1 MGFDKFEAT
10 YENKQKIES
19 FGIVYIY
26 SRIYVAV
33 PAIYIYCRTREIRPK
48 TAGAKIFGYFSA
60 GHRSDNLFDELNF
73 ARKMFITVLTYL
85 VIGLLAI
92 FGLFYI
98 VLEVRFFRALGSV
111 RTGTSDVEPK
121 PHVSILIAARNESS
135 GIRATL
141 DSVLAQDYDGE
152 WDVWVA
158 DDRSTDDTPEI
169 LEEYASREPRLHV
182 LSIEEIPEG
191 VSPKK
196 HALSRL
202 IEACDGEILCLTDA
216 DCIVQ
221 PSWIGG
227 IVAEFEPG
235 IELVAGHSY
244 IPTTSKSSVLICM
257 QAVETLIYRV
267 AGTAGLAMHLPLTS
281 TGNNLAY
288 RKSFFKSVNGF
299 ENVLKIQSGDD
310 DLLMQKLA
318 TDRPWAM
325 RYCIAESTFVTTN
338 GKETLHELWEQ
349 RKRWASKTIY
359 YSPKIVFV
367 LTMVFLF
374 LTMQCVAALLAPFS
388 IGILIA
394 FAATF
399 VAKCI
404 GDLVLILRGLRIF
417 KQEHLLKW
425 CIPVEII
432 HAPFTVLA
440 VLFGLFGR
448 FKWK

>member
-1 MGFDKFEAT
+1 MFVT
-10 YENKQKIES
+10 
-19 FGIVYIY
+19 
-26 SRIYVAV
+26 
-33 PAIYIYCRTREIRPK
+33 
-48 TAGAKIFGYFSA
+48 IFTSIA
-60 GHRSDNLFDELNF
+60 
-73 ARKMFITVLTYL
+73 
-85 VIGLLAI
+85 IGLLTI
-92 FGLFYI
+92 FSLFYAW
-98 VLEVRFFRALGSV
+98 LEGRFFYALGSI
-111 RTGTSDVEPK
+111 REGTSDVEPPPK
-121 PHVSILIAARNESS
+121 VSILIAARNESA

-141 DSVLAQDYDGE
+141 DSVLAQDYTGE
-152 WDVWVA
+152 WDIWIA
-158 DDRSTDDTPEI
+158 DDRSTDDTPKI
-169 LEEYASREPRLHV
+169 LADYQARNPERLHV
-182 LSIEEIPEG
+182 LTIKSIPEG

-196 HALSRL
+196 NALSQL
-202 IEACDGEILCLTDA
+202 IGACSGEILCLTDA
-216 DCIVQ
+216 DCLVQ
-221 PSWIGG
+221 PTWISYM
-227 IVAEFEPG
+227 VREFEPG

-244 IPTTSKSSVLICM
+244 IPTIPGKSSALIFM

-288 RKSFFKSVNGF
+288 RKSFFNSVNGF
-299 ENVLKIQSGDD
+299 ENVLNIQSGDD

-325 RYCIAESTFVTTN
+325 RYSITPESFVATN
-338 GKETLHELWEQ
+338 GKETLKELWEQ

-367 LTMVFLF
+367 LSMVFLF
-374 LTMQCVAALLAPFS
+374 LAMLTLSAIISIFS
-388 IGILIA
+388 FKILVTTIIA
-394 FAATF
+394 FAI
-399 VAKCI
+399 KCI

-417 KQEHLLKW
+417 KQEHLIKW

>member
-1 MGFDKFEAT
+1 M
-10 YENKQKIES
+10 
-19 FGIVYIY
+19 
-26 SRIYVAV
+26 
-33 PAIYIYCRTREIRPK
+33 
-48 TAGAKIFGYFSA
+48 IF
-60 GHRSDNLFDELNF
+60 
-73 ARKMFITVLTYL
+73 TVLTYL

-92 FGLFYI
+92 FGLFYLG
-98 VLEVRFFRALGSV
+98 LEVRFFRALGIV
-111 RTGTSDVEPK
+111 REGQSDVEPK
-121 PHVSILIAARNESS
+121 PDVSILIAARNESA

-141 DSVLAQDYDGE
+141 DSVLAQDYAGKWE
-152 WDVWVA
+152 VWVA
-158 DDRSTDDTPEI
+158 DDRSDDDTPEI
-169 LEEYASREPRLHV
+169 LAEYAKRDPRLHV
-182 LSIEEIPEG
+182 LTIREIPEG

-196 HALSRL
+196 HALSQL
-202 IEACDGEILCLTDA
+202 IDACDGEILCLTDA
-216 DCIVQ
+216 DCIVK
-221 PSWIGG
+221 PTWVSG
-227 IVAEFEPG
+227 IVREFEPG

-244 IPTTSKSSVLICM
+244 IPTFPGKSSVLICM

-288 RKSFFKSVNGF
+288 RKSFFKSVHGF
-299 ENVLKIQSGDD
+299 DNVLKIQSGDD

-318 TDRPWAM
+318 ADRPWAM

-359 YSPKIVFV
+359 YTPKIVFV
-367 LTMVFLF
+367 LSMVFLF
-374 LTMQCVAALLAPFS
+374 LVMQCVAAALSPFS
-388 IGILIA
+388 FEIFIA

-399 VAKCI
+399 VAKCV
-404 GDLVLILRGLRIF
+404 GDLVLILRGLRVF
-417 KQEHLLKW
+417 RQEHLLKW
-425 CIPVEII
+425 CIPVEFI

>member
-1 MGFDKFEAT
+1 
-10 YENKQKIES
+10 
-19 FGIVYIY
+19 
-26 SRIYVAV
+26 
-33 PAIYIYCRTREIRPK
+33 
-48 TAGAKIFGYFSA
+48 
-60 GHRSDNLFDELNF
+60 
-73 ARKMFITVLTYL
+73 MFWTVLTYVL
-85 VIGLLAI
+85 IGLLSL
-92 FGLFYI
+92 FGLFYLW
-98 VLEVRFFRALGSV
+98 LEVRFYRALGTVREGRSTVQPPPRVSV
-111 RTGTSDVEPK
+111 
-121 PHVSILIAARNESS
+121 LIAARNEST

-141 DSVLAQDYDGE
+141 DSVLDQDYAGI

-158 DDRSTDDTPEI
+158 DDRSDDNTPAI
-169 LEEYASREPRLHV
+169 LEEYRTRYPERLHI
-182 LSIEEIPEG
+182 LTIRDLPEG

-196 HALSRL
+196 HAISKM
-202 IEACDGEILCLTDA
+202 IEACEGDILCLTDA

-221 PSWIGG
+221 REWLTG
-227 IVAEFEPG
+227 IIREFEPG

-244 IPTTSKSSVLICM
+244 IPTVPGKSPFIICM

-288 RKSFFKSVNGF
+288 RKDFFKSVNGF
-299 ENVLKIQSGDD
+299 ENVIKIQSGDD

-318 TDRPWAM
+318 TDRPFAM
-325 RYCIAESTFVTTN
+325 RYCITPTTFVTTS
-338 GKETLHELWEQ
+338 GKETLKELWEQ

-367 LTMVFLF
+367 LSMVFLF
-374 LTMQCVAALLAPFS
+374 LTMLCVTAAFSPFS
-388 IGILIA
+388 TEVLIA
-394 FAATF
+394 TLVAF
-399 VAKCI
+399 VLKSL
-404 GDLVLILRGLRIF
+404 GDLILILRGLKIF

-425 CIPVEII
+425 CIPVEIV

>member
-1 MGFDKFEAT
+1 
-10 YENKQKIES
+10 
-19 FGIVYIY
+19 
-26 SRIYVAV
+26 
-33 PAIYIYCRTREIRPK
+33 
-48 TAGAKIFGYFSA
+48 
-60 GHRSDNLFDELNF
+60 
-73 ARKMFITVLTYL
+73 MFFTVLTYL
-85 VIGLLAI
+85 VIGLLTV

-98 VLEVRFFRALGSV
+98 GLEVRFFRALGIV
-111 RTGTSDVEPK
+111 RLGKSDVEPK
-121 PHVSILIAARNESS
+121 PHVSVLISARNESA
-135 GIRATL
+135 GIRETL
-141 DSVLAQDYDGE
+141 DSVLSQDYAGE

-158 DDRSTDDTPEI
+158 DDRSTDDTPKI
-169 LEEYASREPRLHV
+169 LAEYAAKNPRLHV
-182 LSIEEIPEG
+182 LTIDEIPEG

-216 DCIVQ
+216 DCIVK
-221 PSWIGG
+221 PTWVAG
-227 IVAEFEPG
+227 IVREFEPG

-244 IPTTSKSSVLICM
+244 IPTVPGKSSVLICM

-288 RKSFFKSVNGF
+288 RKSFFKSVHGF
-299 ENVLKIQSGDD
+299 DNVIKIQSGDD

-318 TDRPWAM
+318 ADRPWAM

-338 GKETLHELWEQ
+338 GKETLKELWEQ

-359 YSPKIVFV
+359 YTPKIVFV
-367 LTMVFLF
+367 LSMVFLF
-374 LTMQCVAALLAPFS
+374 LVMQCVTAVLAPFS
-388 IGILIA
+388 FEVLIA
-394 FAATF
+394 ALVAF

-404 GDLVLILRGLRIF
+404 GDLVLILRGLRVF
-417 KQEHLLKW
+417 RQEHLLKW
-425 CIPVEII
+425 CIPVEFI

>member
-1 MGFDKFEAT
+1 M
-10 YENKQKIES
+10 
-19 FGIVYIY
+19 
-26 SRIYVAV
+26 
-33 PAIYIYCRTREIRPK
+33 
-48 TAGAKIFGYFSA
+48 
-60 GHRSDNLFDELNF
+60 LW
-73 ARKMFITVLTYL
+73 TVLTYA

-98 VLEVRFFRALGSV
+98 GLEVRFFRALGTV
-111 RTGTSDVEPK
+111 RTGQSDVEPK
-121 PHVSILIAARNESS
+121 PHVSILISARNESA
-135 GIRATL
+135 GIRETL
-141 DSVLAQDYDGE
+141 DSVLAQEYAGQ

-158 DDRSTDDTPEI
+158 DDRSDDDTPKI
-169 LEEYASREPRLHV
+169 LAEYAAKNPRLHV
-182 LSIEEIPEG
+182 LTIRDIPEG
-191 VSPKK
+191 ASPKK
-196 HALSRL
+196 HALSQL
-202 IEACDGEILCLTDA
+202 IDACDGEILCLTDA
-216 DCIVQ
+216 DCIVK
-221 PSWIGG
+221 PTWIAG

-244 IPTTSKSSVLICM
+244 IPTVPGKSSMLICM
-257 QAVETLIYRV
+257 QAIETLIYRV

-299 ENVLKIQSGDD
+299 EGVIKIQSGDD

-318 TDRPWAM
+318 ADRPWAM
-325 RYCIAESTFVTTN
+325 RYCIAESTFVTTS

-359 YSPKIVFV
+359 YTPKIVFV
-367 LTMVFLF
+367 LSMVFLF
-374 LTMQCVAALLAPFS
+374 LVMQCVAAILAPFS
-388 IGILIA
+388 LEILIA

-399 VAKCI
+399 VAKCV

-417 KQEHLLKW
+417 RQEHLLKW
-425 CIPVEII
+425 CIPVEFI

>member
-1 MGFDKFEAT
+1 MVVT
-10 YENKQKIES
+10 
-19 FGIVYIY
+19 
-26 SRIYVAV
+26 
-33 PAIYIYCRTREIRPK
+33 
-48 TAGAKIFGYFSA
+48 IFTSIA
-60 GHRSDNLFDELNF
+60 
-73 ARKMFITVLTYL
+73 
-85 VIGLLAI
+85 IGLLTI
-92 FGLFYI
+92 FCLFYAW
-98 VLEVRFFRALGSV
+98 LEGRFFYALGSV
-111 RTGTSDVEPK
+111 REGTSDVEPPPK
-121 PHVSILIAARNESS
+121 VSILIAARNESA

-141 DSVLAQDYDGE
+141 DSVLAQDYTGE
-152 WDVWVA
+152 WDIWIA
-158 DDRSTDDTPEI
+158 DDRSTDDTPKI
-169 LEEYASREPRLHV
+169 LADYQARNSERLHV
-182 LSIEEIPEG
+182 LTIKSIPEG

-196 HALSRL
+196 NALNQL
-202 IEACDGEILCLTDA
+202 IEACSGEILCLTDA
-216 DCIVQ
+216 DCLVL
-221 PSWIGG
+221 PTWISYM
-227 IVAEFEPG
+227 VKEFEPG

-244 IPTTSKSSVLICM
+244 IPTTPGKSSALIFM

-288 RKSFFKSVNGF
+288 RKSFFNSVNGF
-299 ENVLKIQSGDD
+299 ENVLNIQSGDD

-325 RYCIAESTFVTTN
+325 RYSITPESFVATN
-338 GKETLHELWEQ
+338 GKETLKELWEQ

-367 LTMVFLF
+367 LSMVFLF
-374 LTMQCVAALLAPFS
+374 LAMLTLSAIISIFS
-388 IGILIA
+388 FKILVTTIIA
-394 FAATF
+394 FAI
-399 VAKCI
+399 KCI

-417 KQEHLLKW
+417 KQEHLIRW

>member
-1 MGFDKFEAT
+1 
-10 YENKQKIES
+10 
-19 FGIVYIY
+19 
-26 SRIYVAV
+26 
-33 PAIYIYCRTREIRPK
+33 
-48 TAGAKIFGYFSA
+48 
-60 GHRSDNLFDELNF
+60 
-73 ARKMFITVLTYL
+73 MFFTVLTYL
-85 VIGLLAI
+85 VIGLLAV
-92 FGLFYI
+92 FCLFYI
-98 VLEVRFFRALGSV
+98 VLEVRFFRALGTV
-111 RTGTSDVEPK
+111 RLGESDVEPK
-121 PHVSILIAARNESS
+121 PRVSVLISARNESS

-141 DSVLAQDYDGE
+141 DSVLAQDYAGQ

-158 DDRSTDDTPEI
+158 DDRSTDDTPKI
-169 LEEYASREPRLHV
+169 LAEYAERNPKLHV
-182 LSIEEIPEG
+182 ITIKDIPEG
-191 VSPKK
+191 TSPKK
-196 HALSRL
+196 HALSKL
-202 IEACDGEILCLTDA
+202 IDACDGDILCLTDA
-216 DCIVQ
+216 DCLVK
-221 PSWIGG
+221 PTWVAG

-244 IPTTSKSSVLICM
+244 IPTVPGKSSILICM
-257 QAVETLIYRV
+257 QAIETLIYRV

-288 RKSFFKSVNGF
+288 RKSFFTSVHGF

-318 TDRPWAM
+318 ADRPWAM

-338 GKETLHELWEQ
+338 GKETLKELWEQ

-359 YSPKIVFV
+359 YTPKIVFV
-367 LTMVFLF
+367 LSMVFLF
-374 LTMQCVAALLAPFS
+374 LAMQCVTAVLAPFS
-388 IGILIA
+388 FKILV
-394 FAATF
+394 AALVAF
-399 VAKCI
+399 VAKCV

-417 KQEHLLKW
+417 RQEHLIKW

>member
-1 MGFDKFEAT
+1 MA
-10 YENKQKIES
+10 QKITAIFQGS
-19 FGIVYIY
+19 F
-26 SRIYVAV
+26 SRAY
-33 PAIYIYCRTREIRPK
+33 P
-48 TAGAKIFGYFSA
+48 
-60 GHRSDNLFDELNF
+60 DELNF
-73 ARKMFITVLTYL
+73 ARKMFFTVLTYL
-85 VIGLLAI
+85 VIGLLAV

-98 VLEVRFFRALGSV
+98 VLEVRFFRALGTV
-111 RTGTSDVEPK
+111 RVGNSDVEPAPK
-121 PHVSILIAARNESS
+121 VSILISARNESA

-141 DSVLAQDYDGE
+141 DTVLAQDYRGD

-158 DDRSTDDTPEI
+158 DDRSDDDTPKI
-169 LEEYASREPRLHV
+169 LAEYAARDPRLHV
-182 LSIEEIPEG
+182 LTIKEIPEG

-196 HALSRL
+196 HALSLL
-202 IEACDGEILCLTDA
+202 IEACEGEILCLTDA
-216 DCIVQ
+216 DCLVK
-221 PSWIGG
+221 PTWVTG

-244 IPTTSKSSVLICM
+244 IPTIPGKSSMLICM
-257 QAVETLIYRV
+257 QAIETLIYRV
-267 AGTAGLAMHLPLTS
+267 AGTAGLAMRLPLTS

-288 RKSFFKSVNGF
+288 RKSFFKSVHGF
-299 ENVLKIQSGDD
+299 DNVIKIQSGDD

-318 TDRPWAM
+318 ADRPWAM

-338 GKETLHELWEQ
+338 GKETLKELWEQ

-359 YSPKIVFV
+359 YTPKIVFV
-367 LTMVFLF
+367 LSMVFLF
-374 LTMQCVAALLAPFS
+374 LTMQCVAAVLSPFS
-388 IGILIA
+388 FDIFIATLIA
-394 FAATF
+394 F

-417 KQEHLLKW
+417 RQEHLLKW
-425 CIPVEII
+425 CIPVEFI

>member
-1 MGFDKFEAT
+1 M
-10 YENKQKIES
+10 
-19 FGIVYIY
+19 
-26 SRIYVAV
+26 
-33 PAIYIYCRTREIRPK
+33 
-48 TAGAKIFGYFSA
+48 
-60 GHRSDNLFDELNF
+60 LW
-73 ARKMFITVLTYL
+73 TVLTYA
-85 VIGLLAI
+85 VIGLLVT
-92 FGLFYI
+92 FGLFYLA
-98 VLEVRFFRALGSV
+98 LEVRFFRALGGV
-111 RTGTSDVEPK
+111 REGESDVEPK
-121 PHVSILIAARNESS
+121 PDVSILISARNEAA

-141 DSVLAQDYDGE
+141 DSVLAQDYAGKWE
-152 WDVWVA
+152 VWVA
-158 DDRSTDDTPEI
+158 DDRSDDDTPKI
-169 LEEYASREPRLHV
+169 LAEYAAKNPRLHV
-182 LSIEEIPEG
+182 LTIREIPEG

-196 HALSRL
+196 HALSQL

-216 DCIVQ
+216 DCIVK
-221 PSWIGG
+221 PTWVAG
-227 IVAEFEPG
+227 IVREFEPG

-244 IPTTSKSSVLICM
+244 IPTEPGKSKVIVCM

-288 RKSFFKSVNGF
+288 RKSFFKSVHGF
-299 ENVLKIQSGDD
+299 DNVIKIQSGDD

-318 TDRPWAM
+318 ADRPWAM
-325 RYCIAESTFVTTN
+325 RYCIAESTFVTTS

-359 YSPKIVFV
+359 YTPKIVFV
-367 LTMVFLF
+367 LSMVFLF
-374 LTMQCVAALLAPFS
+374 LTMQCVAAILAPFS
-388 IGILIA
+388 LEILIA

-399 VAKCI
+399 VAKCV

-417 KQEHLLKW
+417 RQEHLLKW

>member
-1 MGFDKFEAT
+1 M
-10 YENKQKIES
+10 
-19 FGIVYIY
+19 
-26 SRIYVAV
+26 
-33 PAIYIYCRTREIRPK
+33 
-48 TAGAKIFGYFSA
+48 
-60 GHRSDNLFDELNF
+60 LF
-73 ARKMFITVLTYL
+73 TVSTYL

-98 VLEVRFFRALGSV
+98 ALEVRFFHALSKV
-111 RTGTSDVEPK
+111 RVGESDVEPK
-121 PHVSILIAARNESS
+121 PHVSILISARNESE

-141 DSVLAQDYDGE
+141 DSVLAQDYAGT

-158 DDRSTDDTPEI
+158 DDRSEDDTPKI
-169 LEEYASREPRLHV
+169 LAEYAARDPRLHV
-182 LSIEEIPEG
+182 LTIKEIPEG
-191 VSPKK
+191 ASPKK
-196 HALSRL
+196 HALSL
-202 IEACDGEILCLTDA
+202 MIDACEGEILCLTDA
-216 DCIVQ
+216 DCIVK
-221 PSWIGG
+221 PTWIAG

-244 IPTTSKSSVLICM
+244 IPTYPGKSSLLICM

-299 ENVLKIQSGDD
+299 EGVTKIQSGDD

-318 TDRPWAM
+318 ADRPWAI
-325 RYCIAESTFVTTN
+325 RYCIEESTFVTTN
-338 GKETLHELWEQ
+338 GKETLKELWEQ

-359 YSPKIVFV
+359 YTPKIVFV
-367 LTMVFLF
+367 LSMVFLF
-374 LTMQCVAALLAPFS
+374 LTMQCVTAVLAPFS
-388 IGILIA
+388 FEIFIA
-394 FAATF
+394 ALVAFI
-399 VAKCI
+399 AKCT
-404 GDLVLILRGLRIF
+404 GDFVLILRGLKIF
-417 KQEHLLKW
+417 RQEHLLKW
-425 CIPVEII
+425 CIPVELI

>member
-1 MGFDKFEAT
+1 
-10 YENKQKIES
+10 
-19 FGIVYIY
+19 
-26 SRIYVAV
+26 
-33 PAIYIYCRTREIRPK
+33 
-48 TAGAKIFGYFSA
+48 
-60 GHRSDNLFDELNF
+60 
-73 ARKMFITVLTYL
+73 MFFTVLTYL

-98 VLEVRFFRALGSV
+98 VLEVRFFRALGTV
-111 RTGTSDVEPK
+111 RVGTSDVEP
-121 PHVSILIAARNESS
+121 PPRVSILIAARNESE
-135 GIRATL
+135 GIRQTL
-141 DSVLAQDYDGE
+141 DSVLAQDYRGD
-152 WDVWVA
+152 WDLWIA
-158 DDRSTDDTPEI
+158 DDRSDDDTPKI
-169 LEEYASREPRLHV
+169 LAEYAERYKGRLNV
-182 LSIEEIPEG
+182 LTIKEIPEG

-196 HALSRL
+196 HALSLL
-202 IEACDGEILCLTDA
+202 IDACEGEILCLTDA
-216 DCIVQ
+216 DCIVK
-221 PSWIGG
+221 PTWVSG

-244 IPTTSKSSVLICM
+244 IPTVPSKSSLLICM

-267 AGTAGLAMHLPLTS
+267 AGTAGLAMRLPLTS

-299 ENVLKIQSGDD
+299 DNVIKIQSGDD

-318 TDRPWAM
+318 SDRPWAM
-325 RYCIAESTFVTTN
+325 RYCISESTFVTTN
-338 GKETLHELWEQ
+338 GKETLKELWEQ

-367 LTMVFLF
+367 LSMVFLF
-374 LTMQCVAALLAPFS
+374 LTMQCVAAALAPFS
-388 IGILIA
+388 FEILIA
-394 FAATF
+394 TLVAF

-417 KQEHLLKW
+417 KQEHLIKW
-425 CIPVEII
+425 CIPVEFI

>member
-1 MGFDKFEAT
+1 
-10 YENKQKIES
+10 
-19 FGIVYIY
+19 
-26 SRIYVAV
+26 
-33 PAIYIYCRTREIRPK
+33 
-48 TAGAKIFGYFSA
+48 
-60 GHRSDNLFDELNF
+60 
-73 ARKMFITVLTYL
+73 MFLTVLTYL
-85 VIGLLAI
+85 FIGLLVV
-92 FGLFYI
+92 FRLFYI
-98 VLEVRFFRALGSV
+98 ALEVRFFRALGTV
-111 RTGTSDVEPK
+111 RTGNSDVEP
-121 PHVSILIAARNESS
+121 PPQVSILISARNESA

-141 DSVLAQDYDGE
+141 DSVLAQDYRGQ

-158 DDRSTDDTPEI
+158 DDRSDDDTPEI
-169 LEEYASREPRLHV
+169 LAEYAAKNPRLHV
-182 LSIEEIPEG
+182 LTIKDIPEG

-196 HALSRL
+196 HALSKL
-202 IEACDGEILCLTDA
+202 IDACEGEILCRTDA
-216 DCIVQ
+216 DCIVK
-221 PSWIGG
+221 PSWVTG

-244 IPTTSKSSVLICM
+244 IPTIPGKSSLLICM

-267 AGTAGLAMHLPLTS
+267 AGTAGLAMRLPLTS

-288 RKSFFKSVNGF
+288 RKSFFKSVHGF
-299 ENVLKIQSGDD
+299 DNVIKIQSGDD

-318 TDRPWAM
+318 ADRPWAM

-338 GKETLHELWEQ
+338 GKETLKELWEQ

-359 YSPKIVFV
+359 YTPKIVFV
-367 LTMVFLF
+367 LSMVFLF
-374 LTMQCVAALLAPFS
+374 LTMQCIAAVLSPFS
-388 IGILIA
+388 FEIFIATLIA
-394 FAATF
+394 F

-417 KQEHLLKW
+417 RQEHLIKW
-425 CIPVEII
+425 CIPVEFI

>member
-1 MGFDKFEAT
+1 
-10 YENKQKIES
+10 
-19 FGIVYIY
+19 
-26 SRIYVAV
+26 
-33 PAIYIYCRTREIRPK
+33 
-48 TAGAKIFGYFSA
+48 
-60 GHRSDNLFDELNF
+60 
-73 ARKMFITVLTYL
+73 MFFTVLTYL
-85 VIGLLAI
+85 VIGLLAV

-111 RTGTSDVEPK
+111 RVGNSDVEPAPK
-121 PHVSILIAARNESS
+121 VSILIAARNESA

-141 DSVLAQDYDGE
+141 DTVLAQDYRGD

-158 DDRSTDDTPEI
+158 DDRSDDDTPQI
-169 LEEYASREPRLHV
+169 LAEYAAKNPKLHV
-182 LSIEEIPEG
+182 LTIKEIPEG

-196 HALSRL
+196 HALSLL
-202 IEACDGEILCLTDA
+202 IEACEGEILCLTDA
-216 DCIVQ
+216 DCLVK
-221 PSWIGG
+221 PTWVTG

-244 IPTTSKSSVLICM
+244 IPTIPGKSSVLICM

-267 AGTAGLAMHLPLTS
+267 AGTAGLAMRLPLTS

-288 RKSFFKSVNGF
+288 RKSFFKSVHGF
-299 ENVLKIQSGDD
+299 DNVIKIQSGDD

-318 TDRPWAM
+318 ADRPWAM

-338 GKETLHELWEQ
+338 GKETLKELWEQ

-359 YSPKIVFV
+359 YTPKIVFV
-367 LTMVFLF
+367 LSMVFLF
-374 LTMQCVAALLAPFS
+374 LVMQCVAAVFAPFS
-388 IGILIA
+388 FNVLIA
-394 FAATF
+394 TIIAF
-399 VAKCI
+399 VAKCV

-417 KQEHLLKW
+417 RQEHLLKW
-425 CIPVEII
+425 CIPVEFI

>member
-1 MGFDKFEAT
+1 M
-10 YENKQKIES
+10 
-19 FGIVYIY
+19 
-26 SRIYVAV
+26 
-33 PAIYIYCRTREIRPK
+33 
-48 TAGAKIFGYFSA
+48 IF
-60 GHRSDNLFDELNF
+60 
-73 ARKMFITVLTYL
+73 TVLTYL

-98 VLEVRFFRALGSV
+98 VLEVRFYRALGNV
-111 RTGTSDVEPK
+111 RLGESDVEPK
-121 PHVSILIAARNESS
+121 PDVSILIAARNESA

-141 DSVLAQDYDGE
+141 DSVLAQDYAGK

-169 LEEYASREPRLHV
+169 LAEYAKRAPRLHV
-182 LSIEEIPEG
+182 LTITEIPEG

-196 HALSRL
+196 HALSKL
-202 IEACDGEILCLTDA
+202 IEACDGDILCLTDA
-216 DCIVQ
+216 DCLVK
-221 PSWIGG
+221 PTWIAG

-244 IPTTSKSSVLICM
+244 IPTEPGKSKFIICM

-288 RKSFFKSVNGF
+288 RKSFFNSVNGF
-299 ENVLKIQSGDD
+299 DNVLKIQSGDD

-318 TDRPWAM
+318 ADRPWAM

-338 GKETLHELWEQ
+338 GKETLKELWEQ

-359 YSPKIVFV
+359 YTPKIVFV
-367 LTMVFLF
+367 LSMVFLF
-374 LTMQCVAALLAPFS
+374 LVMQCIAAVLSPFS
-388 IGILIA
+388 FPILIA
-394 FAATF
+394 TLVAF

-417 KQEHLLKW
+417 RQEHLLKW
-425 CIPVEII
+425 CIPVEFI

>member
-1 MGFDKFEAT
+1 MIFTVFT
-10 YENKQKIES
+10 Y
-19 FGIVYIY
+19 
-26 SRIYVAV
+26 
-33 PAIYIYCRTREIRPK
+33 P
-48 TAGAKIFGYFSA
+48 
-60 GHRSDNLFDELNF
+60 
-73 ARKMFITVLTYL
+73 
-85 VIGLLAI
+85 VIGLLAV

-98 VLEVRFFRALGSV
+98 VLEVRFFRALGNV
-111 RTGTSDVEPK
+111 RTGESDVEPK
-121 PHVSILIAARNESS
+121 PDVSILIAARNESA

-141 DSVLAQDYDGE
+141 DSVLAQEYAGKWE
-152 WDVWVA
+152 VWVA

-169 LEEYASREPRLHV
+169 LAEYAAKNPRLHV
-182 LSIEEIPEG
+182 LTIKDIPEG

-196 HALSRL
+196 HALSKL
-202 IEACDGEILCLTDA
+202 IDACDGEILCLTDA
-216 DCIVQ
+216 DCLVK
-221 PSWIGG
+221 PTWVAG

-244 IPTTSKSSVLICM
+244 IPTEPGKSKFIVCM

-299 ENVLKIQSGDD
+299 AGVLKIQSGDD
-310 DLLMQKLA
+310 DLMMQKLA
-318 TDRPWAM
+318 ADRPWAM
-325 RYCIAESTFVTTN
+325 RYCIAESTFVTTS
-338 GKETLHELWEQ
+338 GKETLKELWEQ

-359 YSPKIVFV
+359 YTPKIVFV
-367 LTMVFLF
+367 LSMVFLF
-374 LTMQCVAALLAPFS
+374 LVMLCVAAALSPFS
-388 IGILIA
+388 LAILIA
-394 FAATF
+394 TAIAF
-399 VAKCI
+399 VAKCV

-417 KQEHLLKW
+417 RQEHLLKW
-425 CIPVEII
+425 CIPVEFI

>member
-1 MGFDKFEAT
+1 
-10 YENKQKIES
+10 
-19 FGIVYIY
+19 
-26 SRIYVAV
+26 
-33 PAIYIYCRTREIRPK
+33 
-48 TAGAKIFGYFSA
+48 
-60 GHRSDNLFDELNF
+60 
-73 ARKMFITVLTYL
+73 MFFTVLTYL
-85 VIGLLAI
+85 VIGLLAV
-92 FGLFYI
+92 FCLFYI
-98 VLEVRFFRALGSV
+98 VLEVRFFRALGTV
-111 RTGTSDVEPK
+111 RLGESDVEPK
-121 PHVSILIAARNESS
+121 PRVSVLISARNEST

-141 DSVLAQDYDGE
+141 DSVLAQDYAGE

-169 LEEYASREPRLHV
+169 LSEYAKRNPKLH
-182 LSIEEIPEG
+182 IITIKDIPEG

-196 HALSRL
+196 HALSQL
-202 IEACDGEILCLTDA
+202 IDACDGDILCLTDA
-216 DCIVQ
+216 DCIVK
-221 PSWIGG
+221 PTWVSG

-244 IPTTSKSSVLICM
+244 IPTVPGKSSILICM

-288 RKSFFKSVNGF
+288 RKSFFKSVHGF
-299 ENVLKIQSGDD
+299 DNVIQIQSGDD

-318 TDRPWAM
+318 ADRPWAM

-338 GKETLHELWEQ
+338 GKETLKELWEQ

-359 YSPKIVFV
+359 YTPKIVFV
-367 LTMVFLF
+367 LSMVFLF
-374 LTMQCVAALLAPFS
+374 LAMQCVVAVLAPFS
-388 IGILIA
+388 FKILV
-394 FAATF
+394 AALVAF
-399 VAKCI
+399 VAKCV

-417 KQEHLLKW
+417 RQEHLIKW
-425 CIPVEII
+425 CIPVEFI

>member
-1 MGFDKFEAT
+1 
-10 YENKQKIES
+10 
-19 FGIVYIY
+19 
-26 SRIYVAV
+26 
-33 PAIYIYCRTREIRPK
+33 
-48 TAGAKIFGYFSA
+48 
-60 GHRSDNLFDELNF
+60 
-73 ARKMFITVLTYL
+73 MFFTVLTYL
-85 VIGLLAI
+85 VIGLLAV

-98 VLEVRFFRALGSV
+98 VLEARFFHALGTV
-111 RTGTSDVEPK
+111 RVGNSDVEPAPK
-121 PHVSILIAARNESS
+121 VSILISARNEST

-141 DSVLAQDYDGE
+141 DSVLAQDYRGN

-158 DDRSTDDTPEI
+158 DDRSDDNTPKI
-169 LEEYASREPRLHV
+169 LAEYAAKNPRLHV
-182 LSIEEIPEG
+182 LTIKEIPEG

-196 HALSRL
+196 HALSLL
-202 IEACDGEILCLTDA
+202 IEACEGEILCLTDA
-216 DCIVQ
+216 DCLVK
-221 PSWIGG
+221 PTWVTG

-244 IPTTSKSSVLICM
+244 IPTIPGKSSMLICM
-257 QAVETLIYRV
+257 QAIETLIYRV
-267 AGTAGLAMHLPLTS
+267 AGTAGLAMRLPLTS

-288 RKSFFKSVNGF
+288 RKSFFKSVHGF
-299 ENVLKIQSGDD
+299 DNVIKIQSGDD

-318 TDRPWAM
+318 ADRPWAM

-338 GKETLHELWEQ
+338 GKETLKELWEQ

-359 YSPKIVFV
+359 YTPKIVFV
-367 LTMVFLF
+367 LSMVFLF
-374 LTMQCVAALLAPFS
+374 LTMQCVAAAFAPFS
-388 IGILIA
+388 FNVLIA
-394 FAATF
+394 TIIAF

-417 KQEHLLKW
+417 RQEHLLKW
-425 CIPVEII
+425 CIPVEFI

>member
-1 MGFDKFEAT
+1 MAV
-10 YENKQKIES
+10 
-19 FGIVYIY
+19 GI
-26 SRIYVAV
+26 SHAH
-33 PAIYIYCRTREIRPK
+33 P
-48 TAGAKIFGYFSA
+48 
-60 GHRSDNLFDELNF
+60 DELNF
-73 ARKMFITVLTYL
+73 ARKMFFTVLTYL
-85 VIGLLAI
+85 VIGLLAV

-98 VLEVRFFRALGSV
+98 VLEARFFHALGTV
-111 RTGTSDVEPK
+111 RVGNSDVEPAPK
-121 PHVSILIAARNESS
+121 VSILISARNEST

-141 DSVLAQDYDGE
+141 DSVLAQDYRGN

-158 DDRSTDDTPEI
+158 DDRSDDNTPKI
-169 LEEYASREPRLHV
+169 LAEYAAKNPRLHV
-182 LSIEEIPEG
+182 LTIKEIPEG

-196 HALSRL
+196 HALSLL
-202 IEACDGEILCLTDA
+202 IEACEGEILCLTDA
-216 DCIVQ
+216 DCLVK
-221 PSWIGG
+221 PTWVTG

-244 IPTTSKSSVLICM
+244 IPTIPGKSSMLICM
-257 QAVETLIYRV
+257 QAIETLIYRV
-267 AGTAGLAMHLPLTS
+267 AGTAGLAMRLPLTS

-288 RKSFFKSVNGF
+288 RKSFFKSVHGF
-299 ENVLKIQSGDD
+299 DNVIKIQSGDD

-318 TDRPWAM
+318 ADRPWAM

-338 GKETLHELWEQ
+338 GKETLKELWEQ

-359 YSPKIVFV
+359 YTPKIVFV
-367 LTMVFLF
+367 LSMVFLF
-374 LTMQCVAALLAPFS
+374 LTMQCVAAAFAPFS
-388 IGILIA
+388 FNVLIA
-394 FAATF
+394 TIIAF

-417 KQEHLLKW
+417 RQEHLLKW
-425 CIPVEII
+425 CIPVEFI